1 MDGGF
6 ELGHGPSRRDRR
18 LPERGEPVPRRCARH
33 DRRRQRPP
41 WGTFLVNISG
51 SFLLGITFALVS
63 EPYALPAELRIPL
76 VVGFIGSY
84 TTFATPL
91 LRSWL
96 MFESGA
102 GLAAAANLVG
112 SVLAGIVA
120 VVAGLLIGRAL

>member
-1 MDGGF
+1 MGTVLLVGIGGF
-6 ELGHGPSRRDRR
+6 LGAVSRYLVDTRVTTGVASA
-18 LPERGEPVPRRCARH
+18 L
-33 DRRRQRPP
+33 P

>member
-1 MDGGF
+1 LGTVLLVGIGGF
-6 ELGHGPSRRDRR
+6 LGAVSRYLVDTRVTTGVASA
-18 LPERGEPVPRRCARH
+18 L
-33 DRRRQRPP
+33 P

-63 EPYALPAELRIPL
+63 ERYALPAELRLPL
-76 VVGFIGSY
+76 MVGFIGSY

-91 LRSWL
+91 LQSWL

>member
-1 MDGGF
+1 LGTVLLVGIGGF
-6 ELGHGPSRRDRR
+6 LGAVSRYLVDTRVTTGVASA
-18 LPERGEPVPRRCARH
+18 L
-33 DRRRQRPP
+33 P

-63 EPYALPAELRIPL
+63 ERYALPAELRLPL

-91 LRSWL
+91 LQSWL

>member
-1 MDGGF
+1 MGTVLLVGIGGF
-6 ELGHGPSRRDRR
+6 LGAVSRYLVDTRVTAGVATG
-18 LPERGEPVPRRCARH
+18 L
-33 DRRRQRPP
+33 P
-41 WGTFLVNISG
+41 WGTFLVNVSG

-63 EPYALPAELRIPL
+63 ERAALPAELRLPL
-76 VVGFIGSY
+76 MVGFIGSY

-91 LRSWL
+91 LQSWL

-102 GLAAAANLVG
+102 WLAAAANLVG